1 MHPFEQAVSI
11 VGAVVLAIIVL
22 TIFYR
27 LLGWMSGDRDAK
39 AMSMKLRGILDEK
52 TPATIQMNRGATL
65 TDVRVVGFTN
75 AADFKGAFPYELGG
89 MIILARPDGGRT
101 LIRANQVRMI
111 ETGPA
116 PAQGS

>member
-11 VGAVVLAIIVL
+11 IGTIVLAIMVL

-39 AMSMKLRGILDEK
+39 AMKMKLRGILDDK
-52 TPATIQMNRGATL
+52 TPVTIQMNRGSSL

-75 AADFKGAFPYELGG
+75 AMDFKGAFPHELGG
-89 MIILARPDGGRT
+89 MIILARPDGSRM
-101 LIRANQVRMI
+101 LIRANQVRVI
-111 ETGPA
+111 ETA
-116 PAQGS
+116 PITSTE